1 MAAESRGEPRGRTRR
16 WGRLEVGW
24 PVSRCGSSDYRK
36 RVPSMGST
44 RVQEDAEDQGVR
56 RQKEDQQEEPRK
68 RAPKRNQEEE
78 PKKEKPPASIDGK
91 LILAGGKI
99 LR

>member
-1 MAAESRGEPRGRTRR
+1 MATGSRGEPRGRTRR

-24 PVSRCGSSDYRK
+24 PVRRCGSSDYRK

-56 RQKEDQQEEPRK
+56 RRRKNQGKEPR
-68 RAPKRNQEEE
+68 RGTN
-78 PKKEKPPASIDGK
+78 KEKPNKEKTPASIEGK
-91 LILAGGKI
+91 VILEGGKI
-99 LR
+99 LRLRSE

>member
-1 MAAESRGEPRGRTRR
+1 MATGLRGEPRGRTRR

-24 PVSRCGSSDYRK
+24 PVRRCGSGDYRK

-44 RVQEDAEDQGVR
+44 RVQDIAEDQGVR

-78 PKKEKPPASIDGK
+78 PRRGTEERKTTPPVSRGN
-91 LILAGGKI
+91 
-99 LR
+99 

>member
-1 MAAESRGEPRGRTRR
+1 MTAESRGEPNRRAKRKDER
-16 WGRLEVGW
+16 WGRLEVDW

-56 RQKEDQQEEPRK
+56 RQKE
-68 RAPKRNQEEE
+68 NQEEE
-78 PKKEKPPASIDGK
+78 PKKEKTTRQYRGK
-91 LILAGGKI
+91 DDTGGWKDSSLT
-99 LR
+99 LRMTA

>member
-1 MAAESRGEPRGRTRR
+1 MD
-16 WGRLEVGW
+16 W
-24 PVSRCGSSDYRK
+24 PVRRCGSSDYRK

-78 PKKEKPPASIDGK
+78 PRRGTEERKTTPPVSRGN
-91 LILAGGKI
+91 
-99 LR
+99 

>member
-1 MAAESRGEPRGRTRR
+1 MRAQNGNWVERRAKRKDER

-44 RVQEDAEDQGVR
+44 R
-56 RQKEDQQEEPRK
+56 
-68 RAPKRNQEEE
+68 NQEVSEE
-78 PKKEKPPASIDGK
+78 EGVTGQQGSEKVGLECRDTGKPAKKGVSRTGFDGK
-91 LILAGGKI
+91 EGE
-99 LR
+99 

>member
-1 MAAESRGEPRGRTRR
+1 MATGLRGEANRRTKRKDER

-24 PVSRCGSSDYRK
+24 PVRRCGSGDYRK

-44 RVQEDAEDQGVR
+44 RVQDIAEDQGVR
-56 RQKEDQQEEPRK
+56 RQKEDQTGEPRRGTK
-68 RAPKRNQEEE
+68 KRNRR
-78 PKKEKPPASIDGK
+78 KKKTPASVEGK
-91 LILAGGKI
+91 LIVAGGKI

>member
-1 MAAESRGEPRGRTRR
+1 MATGSRGEPNRRTKRKDER

-44 RVQEDAEDQGVR
+44 RVQDIAEDQGVR
-56 RQKEDQQEEPRK
+56 GQKEEPNK
-68 RAPKRNQEEE
+68 RTKKRNKQRGTEERKTTRQYRGE
-78 PKKEKPPASIDGK
+78 
-91 LILAGGKI
+91 
-99 LR
+99 R